1 MSMRKALFLAL
12 AATVSFSVAAQQQPQ
27 QRPKPQEQEQE
38 QKAETKDPMVERQRV
53 EGAAGGTAPVPP
65 EKRKAVGAGAGPH
78 RKDELPSPARLP
90 RDEPV
95 RPPR

>member
-12 AATVSFSVAAQQQPQ
+12 AASVSFSVAAQQQQPQ
-27 QRPKPQEQEQE
+27 PPGPQEQDR
-38 QKAETKDPMVERQRV
+38 KAETKDPMLERERV
-53 EGAAGGTAPVPP
+53 EGAAGGTAPVAP

-78 RKDELPSPARLP
+78 LKDELPSPAKLP

-95 RPPR
+95 RPPQ